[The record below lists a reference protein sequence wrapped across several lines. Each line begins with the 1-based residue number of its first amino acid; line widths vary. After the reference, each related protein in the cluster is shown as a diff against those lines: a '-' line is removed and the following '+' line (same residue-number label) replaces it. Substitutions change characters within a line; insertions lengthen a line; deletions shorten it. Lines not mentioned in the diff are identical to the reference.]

1 MRINKKKR
9 NLKNNNMKIKMY
21 KMQLK
26 LVNLKITNSHNLLI
40 NLKIFLRIGAIGSK
54 LKITG

>member
-26 LVNLKITNSHNLLI
+26 LVNLKITNSHNFLI
-40 NLKIFLRIGAIGSK
+40 NLKIFLIK
-54 LKITG
+54 HLNFKKI

>member
-9 NLKNNNMKIKMY
+9 NLKNNNMKIEMY

-26 LVNLKITNSHNLLI
+26 LVNLKITNSHNFLI
-40 NLKIFLRIGAIGSK
+40 NLKIFLIKHLIFK
-54 LKITG
+54 KI